1 MRKRKFLRED
11 PGTHATARPQCGG
24 NPPRAAAVAPG
35 CACASREA
43 QRGTGKAGFLGASS
57 RPQAWPLPH
66 PALHP
71 DVPQVPFPLTGT
83 TTAAFLATV
92 LQNADS
98 LLPQKHNKNS
108 MEPEPRPRVREPRRE
123 HVPASAAT
131 AQALAGPGGII
142 GFLCY
147 VLQWK
152 GVMETRSGE
161 GGQTPLG
168 SGEQVG
174 KPGIPGQRSV
184 RASVCKQ
191 PGSAE
196 LFFKLKKKKKGG
208 GRAKLLLL
216 LNEIQE

>member
-1 MRKRKFLRED
+1 MRKRRFLREA
-11 PGTHATARPQCGG
+11 PGTHITARPQCGG
-24 NPPRAAAVAPG
+24 NPPRAAAVAAG
-35 CACASREA
+35 CGRASREA
-43 QRGTGKAGFLGASS
+43 QWGTGKAGFLGASS

-71 DVPQVPFPLTGT
+71 DVPQVPFPFTGT
-83 TTAAFLATV
+83 TTAVFLATAP
-92 LQNADS
+92 QNADS

-108 MEPEPRPRVREPRRE
+108 MEPEPRPRVRE
-123 HVPASAAT
+123 HVPPSAGT
-131 AQALAGPGGII
+131 AQALAGPGGIT

-161 GGQTPLG
+161 GGQTSLG

-174 KPGIPGQRSV
+174 EPGIPGQGSV

-196 LFFKLKKKKKGG
+196 LFFF
-208 GRAKLLLL
+208 
-216 LNEIQE
+216 